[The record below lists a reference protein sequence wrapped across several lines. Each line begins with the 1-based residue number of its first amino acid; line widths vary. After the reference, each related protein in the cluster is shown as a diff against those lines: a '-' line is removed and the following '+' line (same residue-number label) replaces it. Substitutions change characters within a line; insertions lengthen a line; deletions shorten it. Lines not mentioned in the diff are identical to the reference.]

1 MRVEGATAILDYH
14 TIQSPLAQPR
24 SSILG
29 HVLGAVVGVGVTKL
43 FKLRSDFEDLRW
55 VAGAVCTA
63 VASLVMG
70 LTNTVHPPGGATAL
84 LAAVDSTVDAMG
96 WFFVPLVLIGSLL
109 MLGCALVVNNIQRQ
123 FPMFWWTPR
132 DVVRKTGPPDI
143 EKASEVPQESRERR
157 ISWAVGV
164 LRANS
169 IVISPD
175 RVVIPDGF
183 TLGLEE
189 KGILEVLRD
198 RLRDPDQC
206 TPPKLVANKSRR
218 LPSVTKLV
226 PAIFNSVG
234 NSPSMQGLRI
244 GLAGLA
250 GLLATASVCLSAPAD
265 QNITSDTY
273 FYGQS
278 PPVYPSPEGTGT
290 GSWAAAYA
298 KAKKFVAQLTP
309 EEKVNLTAGTDANN
323 GCSGNIAAI
332 PRLNFPGL
340 CVSDAGNGLRGT
352 DYVSSWPSGLHVGA
366 SWNKALAR
374 QRAVQMATEFR
385 KKGVNVLL
393 GPVVGP
399 LGRVAEAGRNWE
411 GFSNDPYLSGAL
423 VYETVD
429 GAQSVGVAT
438 CTKHYILNEQETNR
452 NPGMEDGVE
461 VAAVSSNIDDK
472 TMHELYLW
480 PFQDA
485 VLAGSASIMCS
496 YNRVNNS
503 YGCQNSK
510 TLNGLLKTELG
521 FQGYVMTDWG
531 AQHAGIAGAN
541 AGLDMV
547 MPSTETW
554 GANLTT
560 AISNGTM
567 DASRLDDMATR
578 IIASWYQMNQDSD
591 FPSPGAGMPSDM
603 YAPHQRV
610 IGRDASSKQT
620 LLRGAIE
627 GHVLVKNNHSALPL
641 KSPQLLSV
649 FGYDAKGP
657 NALKQNFNWLSYSPA
672 IQENHTLWVGGG
684 SGANNAAY
692 IDAPIDAIQRQAYE
706 DGTSVLYDISSEDPE
721 VDPTTDACLVFI
733 NSYATEGWDRPG
745 LADNS
750 SDTLVKNVA
759 RKCANTI
766 VTIHNAG
773 IRVVGE
779 WIDHENVTAV
789 IFAHLPGQDSGRA
802 LVELLYGRANP
813 SGKLPYTV
821 AKKAE
826 DYGSLLHPSLPETPY
841 GLFPQSDFDEGV
853 YIDYRA
859 FDRANITAQFEF
871 GFGLSYTSFDY
882 SGLQISNPKQSPQ
895 YPPSA
900 AIQQGGN
907 PHLWDNIVTVSAEI
921 KNTGRVAGAEVAQLY
936 IGIPNGPVRQLRG
949 FEKVDVSAGE
959 TTQVQFALNRRDLS
973 TWDVE
978 AQQWSLQRGTY
989 RVYVGRSSRD
999 LPLTGSFTL

>member
-1 MRVEGATAILDYH
+1 MHSNL
-14 TIQSPLAQPR
+14 
-24 SSILG
+24 
-29 HVLGAVVGVGVTKL
+29 
-43 FKLRSDFEDLRW
+43 
-55 VAGAVCTA
+55 
-63 VASLVMG
+63 
-70 LTNTVHPPGGATAL
+70 
-84 LAAVDSTVDAMG
+84 
-96 WFFVPLVLIGSLL
+96 
-109 MLGCALVVNNIQRQ
+109 
-123 FPMFWWTPR
+123 
-132 DVVRKTGPPDI
+132 
-143 EKASEVPQESRERR
+143 
-157 ISWAVGV
+157 
-164 LRANS
+164 
-169 IVISPD
+169 
-175 RVVIPDGF
+175 
-183 TLGLEE
+183 
-189 KGILEVLRD
+189 
-198 RLRDPDQC
+198 
-206 TPPKLVANKSRR
+206 
-218 LPSVTKLV
+218 
-226 PAIFNSVG
+226 
-234 NSPSMQGLRI
+234 

-273 FYGQS
+273 CYGQS
-278 PPVYPSPEGTGT
+278 PPVYPSPEGSGT

-298 KAKKFVAQLTP
+298 KAKNFVAQLTP

-366 SWNKALAR
+366 SWSKALAK
-374 QRAVQMATEFR
+374 QRAIHMAKEFR
-385 KKGVNVLL
+385 KKGVNVIL

-452 NPGMEDGVE
+452 NPGTEDGVDI
-461 VAAVSSNIDDK
+461 AAVSSNIDDK

-567 DASRLDDMATR
+567 DASRLDDMAIR
-578 IIASWYQMNQDSD
+578 IIASWYQMNQNSDS
-591 FPSPGAGMPSDM
+591 PSPGVGMPTNM

-610 IGRDASSKQT
+610 IGREASSKQT

-627 GHVLVKNNHSALPL
+627 GHVLVKNTNSALPL

-657 NALKQNFNWLSYSPA
+657 DALKQNFNWLSYSPA

-692 IDAPIDAIQRQAYE
+692 VDAPIDAIKRQAYE
-706 DGTSVLYDISSEDPE
+706 DGTSVLYDLSSEDPD

-745 LADNS
+745 LADKS
-750 SDTLVKNVA
+750 SDSLVKNVA
-759 RKCANTI
+759 GKCANTI

-773 IRVVGE
+773 IRVIGD

-859 FDRANITAQFEF
+859 FDKANITPQFEF
-871 GFGLSYTSFDY
+871 GFGLSYTAFEY
-882 SGLQISNPKQSPQ
+882 SGLRISNPKKSPQ

-907 PHLWDNIVTVSAEI
+907 PHLWDKTVTVSAEV

-959 TTQVQFALNRRDLS
+959 TTQVKFALNRRDLS